1 MIISAVSIIIKF
13 MTILLKI
20 IGLINAS
27 YLVYLSSSIIK
38 SCFGGGEC
46 STVLSSVYSSI
57 FGIPLAAFGVSVY
70 LTLLLI
76 DILRYKDT
84 ITAHHSNILHLV
96 ILIPAAAI
104 GIVLMLV
111 QFVQIKSF
119 CPYCFLNSFILFA
132 LFLLSYRR
140 FKSSYG
146 WRIELAP
153 AQWISLSLIFLIP
166 LFYSY
171 NRSNS
176 YLQPT
181 QIGIVAGEEITLS
194 DLKKSEFNSDYVE
207 LKRKMYQ
214 LKKQFMNHK
223 ALEIESKKNQLT
235 PKDYLKKMVS
245 SKINVTEDE
254 ITAFYETNKHDIP
267 SDTTFADVKPSI
279 KRYLNRKKESEAMND
294 FVQTIADKYNVQMII
309 PSPDPIHVRKNKYA
323 SHTIG
328 KKSAPIHVIEFADL
342 QCGHCKTAFANF
354 KDIIKT
360 MDGQIYFEYRHYPLP
375 NNRFSKIFAKASNC
389 AGQQN
394 QFFDYV
400 ELTFANQKKLSQIQ
414 PVDLAKR
421 LNLNESAFN
430 SCMASDVTTKALMLI
445 STKEIESASI
455 PHRLLLSMGN
465 YLHRCQQHEI

>member
-1 MIISAVSIIIKF
+1 
-13 MTILLKI
+13 MTIFLKI

-27 YLVYLSSSIIK
+27 YLLYLSSSIIK

-46 STVLSSVYSSI
+46 TTVLSSVYSSI

-76 DILRYKDT
+76 DVLRYKDN

-176 YLQPT
+176 YLEPN
-181 QIGIVAGEEITLS
+181 QIGIVAGQEITLS
-194 DLKKSEFNSDYVE
+194 DLKTSEFNSDYVE

-328 KKSAPIHVIEFADL
+328 KNQHQFMLSNLLIFNVGTARQPL
-342 QCGHCKTAFANF
+342 QTLKTLL
-354 KDIIKT
+354 KQW
-360 MDGQIYFEYRHYPLP
+360 M
-375 NNRFSKIFAKASNC
+375 AK
-389 AGQQN
+389 
-394 QFFDYV
+394 FI
-400 ELTFANQKKLSQIQ
+400 LSI
-414 PVDLAKR
+414 
-421 LNLNESAFN
+421 
-430 SCMASDVTTKALMLI
+430 VTTHYQTTDFLKSLLKQVIARANKTNFLI
-445 STKEIESASI
+445 
-455 PHRLLLSMGN
+455 M
-465 YLHRCQQHEI
+465 